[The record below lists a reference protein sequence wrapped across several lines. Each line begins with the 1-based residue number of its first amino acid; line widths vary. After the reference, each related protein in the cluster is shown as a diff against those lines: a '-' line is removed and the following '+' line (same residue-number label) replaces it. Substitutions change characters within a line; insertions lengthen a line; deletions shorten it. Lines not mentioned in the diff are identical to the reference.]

1 MAQMTKSEIKKF
13 LMKDTFTGKLAT
25 VKKNGSPHVVP
36 IWFVVEEVNSRNR
49 NKLGNIYLTTGR
61 DSVKAENIQR
71 DSRVSICV
79 DDQAPPFSFV
89 LICGNAK
96 LIPYRRKEVLKWA
109 TKIAERYMGKKN
121 AKAYGERNSG
131 EEEVLVRI
139 RPIKIIAG
147 KDVAI

>member
-1 MAQMTKSEIKKF
+1 MARMTKSEIKEF

-36 IWFVVEEVNSRNR
+36 IWFVVEVNSRNR
-49 NKLGNIYLTTGR
+49 NKVGNIYFTTGR
-61 DSVKAENIQR
+61 YSVKAENIQY

>member
-36 IWFVVEEVNSRNR
+36 IWFVVEVNSRNR
-49 NKLGNIYLTTGR
+49 NKVGNIYFTTGR
-61 DSVKAENIQR
+61 YSVKAENIQY

-96 LIPYRRKEVLKWA
+96 LIPYRRKEILKWA

-121 AKAYGERNSG
+121 GKAYGERNSG
-131 EEEVLVRI
+131 EEEVLIRI

>member
-36 IWFVVEEVNSRNR
+36 IWFVVEEVSSRNR

>member
-1 MAQMTKSEIKKF
+1 MAHMTKSEIKKF

-36 IWFVVEEVNSRNR
+36 IWFVVEVNSRNR
-49 NKLGNIYLTTGR
+49 NKVRNIYFTTGR
-61 DSVKAENIQR
+61 ESVKAKNIQR

-79 DDQAPPFSFV
+79 DDQTQPFSFV
-89 LICGNAK
+89 SICGIAK
-96 LIPYRRKEVLKWA
+96 LIPYRQKEILKWA

-121 AKAYGERNSG
+121 ARAYGERNSG
-131 EEEVLVRI
+131 EDEMLVRI
-139 RPIKIIAG
+139 IPTKIIAE

>member
-1 MAQMTKSEIKKF
+1 MAQMTKSEIKEF

>member
-1 MAQMTKSEIKKF
+1 MTKSEIKEF

-49 NKLGNIYLTTGR
+49 NKLGNIYFTTGR

-71 DSRVSICV
+71 DSRASICV
-79 DDQAPPFSFV
+79 DDQAPPLSFV

-96 LIPYRRKEVLKWA
+96 SIHYRQKEVLKWA

>member
-1 MAQMTKSEIKKF
+1 MTKSEIKKF

-36 IWFVVEEVNSRNR
+36 IWFVVEVNSRNR
-49 NKLGNIYLTTGR
+49 NKVRNIYFTTGR
-61 DSVKAENIQR
+61 ESVKSKNIQR

-79 DDQAPPFSFV
+79 DDQTRPFSFV
-89 LICGNAK
+89 SICGIAK
-96 LIPYRRKEVLKWA
+96 LIPYRQKEILKRA

-121 AKAYGERNSG
+121 ARAYGERNSG
-131 EEEVLVRI
+131 EDEMLVRI
-139 RPIKIIAG
+139 IPIKIIAE